1 MDNTRQRRFIVDID
15 GTICTK
21 VTDFPSN
28 YSFSKPL
35 YHRIAKINKL
45 HDEGNYIIYWT
56 SRGQTSGVDWAKF
69 TKEQLESWGCKYDE
83 LWMNKPMYDHWI
95 DDKARN
101 ADVLGDW

>member
-1 MDNTRQRRFIVDID
+1 METTKRDRFIIDID

-28 YSFSKPL
+28 YHKSQPL
-35 YHRIAKINKL
+35 HHRIEKINKL
-45 HDEGNYIIYWT
+45 HADGHYIIYWT
-56 SRGQTSGVDWAKF
+56 SRGQTSGIDWRELTMK
-69 TKEQLESWGCKYDE
+69 QLNEWGCKYDE